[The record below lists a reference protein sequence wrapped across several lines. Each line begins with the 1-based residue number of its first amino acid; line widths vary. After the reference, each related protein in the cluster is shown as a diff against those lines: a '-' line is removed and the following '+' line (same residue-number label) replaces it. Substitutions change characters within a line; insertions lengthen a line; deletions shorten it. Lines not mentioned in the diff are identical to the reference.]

1 VPLPILLALLFQFPA
16 NENLSADGSKEFR
29 NEIHRIEQLLE
40 TANDKPT
47 VLYALAR
54 TWAAGGRYRE
64 AMDTLLKV
72 EALHVGLDPVND
84 KIFDKLRRAPE
95 FQDLLERVHAGTPP
109 IIHSRLSFIIY
120 ERGFA
125 PEGIAQANRR
135 YYIGSTTQ
143 HRILEC
149 TPVGKCH
156 TFAGQGLAG
165 VLGLKIHNGNLWA
178 ASGGDI
184 FRYDISTG
192 KLIHKYPGGQ
202 VFNDLAINQQG
213 DVFITDTK
221 AATVYWI
228 DHRTDRL
235 QPLNPALKI
244 EGPNGIALS
253 DDGRKLYV
261 AGFPDGLTVIDLPS
275 GKFRPVAHPA
285 DLCLATIDGLAFYKN
300 TLIAIQNGVMTHR
313 VVRYYL
319 TPNLN
324 AIDRFEILERRNPL
338 FDGPTTGTIANG
350 AFYYMANTNDDPIR
364 ILRLTLSP

>member
-1 VPLPILLALLFQFPA
+1 MPLPILLALLFQFPA
-16 NENLSADGSKEFR
+16 NENLSGEGSKEFQA
-29 NEIHRIEQLLE
+29 EIRRIEQLIE

-54 TWAAGGRYRE
+54 TWAAGGQYHE
-64 AMDTLLKV
+64 AMDTLRKV

-84 KIFDKLRRAPE
+84 KIFDKFRDTKE
-95 FQDLLERVHAGTPP
+95 FQNLLNRIHLETPQ
-109 IIHSRLSFIIY
+109 IQNSRFSFIIY

-125 PEGIAQANRR
+125 PEGIAHANRR
-135 YYIGSTTQ
+135 FYIGSTTQ

-149 TPVGKCH
+149 TAVGKCH
-156 TFAGQGLAG
+156 TFAEQGLAG
-165 VLGLKIHNGNLWA
+165 VLGLKIHNGTLWA
-178 ASGGDI
+178 ASGGAI
-184 FRYDISTG
+184 FHYNISSG
-192 KLIHKYPGGQ
+192 KLIHKYTGGQ
-202 VFNDLAINQQG
+202 VFNDLAINQRG

-228 DHRTDRL
+228 DHQTDRL

-244 EGPNGIALS
+244 EGGNGIALS
-253 DDGRKLYV
+253 TDGRKLYV
-261 AGFPDGLTVIDLPS
+261 AGFPDGLTVIDLPA
-275 GKFRPVAHPA
+275 GKFRAVPHPA

-319 TPNLN
+319 TPDLN
-324 AIDRFEILERRNPL
+324 AIDHFEILERRNPL

-350 AFYYMANTNDDPIR
+350 AFYYMANTNEDPIR
-364 ILRLTLSP
+364 ILRLGL